1 MPYQKLVWDKAL
13 SEGEVLEVGKGLVD
27 WQSAFVIPAYL
38 QEQYPDLDSVEDLKA
53 PQFKKLFQTAESGD
67 KARLVSCPINWVCER
82 TNAAQIA
89 GYGLESHVHIVNPGS
104 GAALNTDLYG
114 AYERREPWLGYQ
126 WGTNDPALELDLVRL
141 EEPAYSD
148 ECWSTTKACA
158 YEDPTILIAVNS
170 DLPLEAPDVVA
181 MLGNWDFNID
191 VYKAA
196 VKWRSATGVTDPTS
210 TAVWW
215 IENNLEI
222 WSAWVTDEAVASVQ
236 AALDRGE
243 SVAGLPGAT
252 TTHIPTAT
260 PTPVPSPPL
269 SVFESGQTIPD
280 FPSGIPNVV
289 RGGASFQISGG
300 GNVVITMG
308 NGGTVEYSHATY
320 TCVSGEQCRIENGR
334 VTTGTI
340 RVSEPSTA
348 EDPTPMPEPTSTP
361 TATPTL
367 TLAPTATPTPVPTAT
382 PTPVPTATPTATQ
395 ARPGKFSEFNG
406 AGAATWRRMHEGGQ
420 IVACYGGL
428 ALPRDSFCL
437 SEGFRFTSD
446 YSEILGAKFLV
457 AHLPDGD
464 ALVLQGNTTFR
475 AGGDI
480 RLGWITFENR
490 VITHLDF
497 NASQASTPAATAT
510 PTPAP
515 AQSGRDRAALVAL
528 YHSTGGA
535 NWDDNTNWLTD
546 RPIGEWHGVT
556 TDSNGRVIRLD
567 LGRNNL
573 MGRIPPELGDL
584 TSLSHL
590 DLSGTREGSGDTRNK
605 LTGPIPL
612 ELGGLSKLTEL
623 NLNYNELTGE
633 IPPELGNLFNL
644 TELNLYQNELTGEI
658 PRQLG
663 GLSNL
668 TRLQLGDNELT
679 GEVPSTLG
687 GLSNLTQL
695 YLDGNELTG
704 EIPPALGNLAN
715 LVTLWL
721 SNNRLTGEIPRQLGG
736 LSNLTRLQLGD
747 NELTGEVPPALGGL
761 SNLTQLYLDGNE
773 LTGEIPPALGN
784 LSNLERLHLS
794 YNELTGEIPP
804 ELGRLSNLWDL
815 LLAHNE
821 LTGEIPQELGRLA
834 NLKFLLLEGNQLWGE
849 VPPWLGDLSNLVTLW
864 LSNNRLAGEIPPELG
879 RLANLNGLA
888 LFSNQLTGEIPP
900 ELGNLSRLSSL
911 YLGGNELTACIP
923 EGLRDIAHN
932 DLASLNLPD
941 CGAATPTATAT
952 PTPTPD
958 TDGADGACRAG
969 LIVGPGESCT
979 YPGTSTEFSVDS
991 SGTGSFLFF
1000 TAGTGID
1007 ARNTTINGVTYNFKA
1022 SKQDD
1027 GTWIIEAAG
1036 DA

>member
-1 MPYQKLVWDKAL
+1 MEVWLPNQKLVWDKAL
-13 SEGEVLEVGKGLVD
+13 REGEVLEVGKSLVD

-38 QEQYPDLDSVEDLKA
+38 QEQYPDLDSVEDLKD

-67 KARLVSCPINWVCER
+67 KARLVSCSVAWACESI
-82 TNAAQIA
+82 NAAQIA

-104 GAALNTDLYG
+104 RAALNADLYG
-114 AYERREPWLGYQ
+114 AYGRREPWLGYQ
-126 WGTNDPALELDLVRL
+126 WGTNDPALVLDLVRL

-191 VYKAA
+191 AYKAA

-215 IENNLEI
+215 LENNSEI

-243 SVAGLPGAT
+243 TAAGLPGAT
-252 TTHIPTAT
+252 TTRIPTAT
-260 PTPVPSPPL
+260 PTPMPSPPL

-280 FPSGIPNVV
+280 FPSGIPNVI

-320 TCVSGEQCRIENGR
+320 TCVSGEECRIENGR

-340 RVSEPSTA
+340 QVSEPSAA
-348 EDPTPMPEPTSTP
+348 EDPTPIPTATPTPIPTFTP

-367 TLAPTATPTPVPTAT
+367 TPTPEQTAAPTSTPVTTATPEPTS
-382 PTPVPTATPTATQ
+382 TPTATQ

-406 AGAATWRRMHEGGQ
+406 ASAATWRRMHEGGQ
-420 IVACYGGL
+420 IVACYEGL
-428 ALPRDSFCL
+428 AMPRDSFCL

-464 ALVLQGNTTFR
+464 ALVLQGNTTSR

-480 RLGWITFENR
+480 RLGWIAFENR

-510 PTPAP
+510 PTPTATPAP
-515 AQSGRDRAALVAL
+515 AQSDPDRAALVAL
-528 YHSTGGA
+528 YHNTDGP

-567 LGRNNL
+567 LPRNNL

-584 TSLSHL
+584 TSLSS
-590 DLSGTREGSGDTRNK
+590 LSLGRIRDGSEFINNR
-605 LTGPIPL
+605 LTGPIPP
-612 ELGGLSKLTEL
+612 ELGGLS
-623 NLNYNELTGE
+623 NLEYLDLGGNQLTGE
-633 IPPELGNLFNL
+633 IPPGLGRLSNL
-644 TELNLYQNELTGEI
+644 TELWLANNQLTGEI
-658 PRQLG
+658 PQWLG

-668 TRLQLGDNELT
+668 TGLGLPHN
-679 GEVPSTLG
+679 
-687 GLSNLTQL
+687 Q
-695 YLDGNELTG
+695 
-704 EIPPALGNLAN
+704 
-715 LVTLWL
+715 
-721 SNNRLTGEIPRQLGG
+721 
-736 LSNLTRLQLGD
+736 
-747 NELTGEVPPALGGL
+747 
-761 SNLTQLYLDGNE
+761 
-773 LTGEIPPALGN
+773 
-784 LSNLERLHLS
+784 
-794 YNELTGEIPP
+794 LTGEIPP
-804 ELGRLSNLWDL
+804 ELGRLSNLEYLDL
-815 LLAHNE
+815 DNNR
-821 LTGEIPQELGRLA
+821 LTGEIPPELGCLSKLGLLYLHNNRLTGNIPPELGRL
-834 NLKFLLLEGNQLWGE
+834 
-849 VPPWLGDLSNLVTLW
+849 SNLSW
-864 LSNNRLAGEIPPELG
+864 LYLSGNRLTGEIPPELGLPSNNLGALALDNNRLTGEIPPELG
-879 RLANLNGLA
+879 RLSDLWRLKLSG
-888 LFSNQLTGEIPP
+888 NQLTG
-900 ELGNLSRLSSL
+900 
-911 YLGGNELTACIP
+911 CIP
-923 EGLRDIAHN
+923 EGLRDIRQN

-1036 DA
+1036 DS